1 MQRKHS
7 LVASGLGMAAIVAL
21 SDCDLPHGLVTRFGV
36 KIRRKWVSV

>member
-21 SDCDLPHGLVTRFGV
+21 SDCDNQTGGSPIL
-36 KIRRKWVSV
+36 